1 MNKNGIDFLTERWP
15 FIRGKIVCFPV
26 SSPRALRFPA
36 ALLCIFS
43 FIVSLWAMP
52 GIASPSNAAP
62 SPPTVISTNC
72 GRSVCTWIPFG
83 PKTYARPAQQRE
95 GEDSRDEDKQP
106 FVTDSFSVQ
115 NVAAQYTLHIDTNTA
130 SGAVVRINGVIIV
143 RPRDFHR
150 DHEGEDSDLLPV
162 IEKPVHLLLNNKI
175 EVKVRGKPGSK
186 LILSILGVD
195 NDPPAISAVSTPA
208 ANSAGWNNSD
218 VIVTFTCSDATSGI
232 AVCPAPATVSSE
244 VKAQS
249 VQGTAGDEAGNTAT
263 VTINV
268 SIDKTRPT
276 ITTTA

>member
-1 MNKNGIDFLTERWP
+1 MYTRP
-15 FIRGKIVCFPV
+15 
-26 SSPRALRFPA
+26 
-36 ALLCIFS
+36 
-43 FIVSLWAMP
+43 
-52 GIASPSNAAP
+52 
-62 SPPTVISTNC
+62 
-72 GRSVCTWIPFG
+72 
-83 PKTYARPAQQRE
+83 ARPRE
-95 GEDSRDEDKQP
+95 AEDSRDDDEQP

-130 SGAVVRINGVIIV
+130 SGAVVRINGVTIV

-150 DHEGEDSDLLPV
+150 EDEGAHDKGEDSDLLPV

-175 EVKVRGKPGSK
+175 EVKVRGKPGTK

-208 ANSAGWNNSD
+208 ANSAGWDNSD

-244 VKAQS
+244 GKAQS
-249 VQGTAGDEAGNTAT
+249 VQGTAVDKAGNTAT